1 MPCATADLP
10 YTPTL
15 AVIRVCRYFTMF
27 DSSCNYGHLRPPM
40 ELILALTCD
49 AATLRPDGKLDISG
63 VFNELGAPG
72 FPAAQDR
79 MTVVFIIEWAA
90 GEEGTQP
97 LRADLIDEK
106 DELILTIQGET
117 EVEARRSDQPP
128 PQTRVVLP
136 LEKVVFPHAGRYR
149 FRVRAGRETRV
160 ASPLFV
166 ALRPELQDPADQ
178 DRV

>member
-1 MPCATADLP
+1 MPCAAGDLP
-10 YTPTL
+10 CAATL
-15 AVIRVCRYFTMF
+15 ALIAGCRYSTMF
-27 DSSCNYGHLRPPM
+27 DRGCNVGHLRPPM

-72 FPAAQDR
+72 FPAAQDH
-79 MTVVFIIEWAA
+79 MTVVFIIEWAP
-90 GEEGTQP
+90 GEEGSQP
-97 LRADLIDEK
+97 LRADLIDDQ
-106 DELILTIQGET
+106 DEMILTIQGET
-117 EVEARRSDQPP
+117 EVEGRSPDQPP

-136 LEKVVFPHAGRYR
+136 LEKVVFPHPGRYR
-149 FRVRAGRETRV
+149 FRIRAGQEIRV

-166 ALRPELQDPADQ
+166 ALRNEGQDPADQ